1 MIVTVPFVITGILG
15 LVYQS
20 TAYYSLSC
28 TFALASFVCCIIASV
43 EVATMGSDRV
53 CVVMGILILLIEFV
67 NMIVLLSLTVILIY
81 QIYVKKE
88 SSRANLDMKDPD
100 AMIDTN
106 LLRGMLHL
114 IPGLGLFS
122 HKIAE
127 WTKEI
132 GRASCRERV

>member
-1 MIVTVPFVITGILG
+1 
-15 LVYQS
+15 
-20 TAYYSLSC
+20 
-28 TFALASFVCCIIASV
+28 
-43 EVATMGSDRV
+43 
-53 CVVMGILILLIEFV
+53 MGILILLIEFV

-81 QIYVKKE
+81 QIYGILHVSFSLVKKE

-127 WTKEI
+127 WTKDD
-132 GRASCRERV
+132 

>member
-1 MIVTVPFVITGILG
+1 
-15 LVYQS
+15 
-20 TAYYSLSC
+20 
-28 TFALASFVCCIIASV
+28 
-43 EVATMGSDRV
+43 MGV
-53 CVVMGILILLIEFV
+53 LILLIEFV

-81 QIYVKKE
+81 QIYGIVHDSLFSLVKKE
-88 SSRANLDMKDPD
+88 SSRSNLDMKDPD

-127 WTKEI
+127 WTKDD
-132 GRASCRERV
+132 

>member
-1 MIVTVPFVITGILG
+1 
-15 LVYQS
+15 
-20 TAYYSLSC
+20 
-28 TFALASFVCCIIASV
+28 
-43 EVATMGSDRV
+43 
-53 CVVMGILILLIEFV
+53 MGILILLIEFV

-81 QIYVKKE
+81 QIYGILHLVSFSLVKKE

-127 WTKEI
+127 WTKDD
-132 GRASCRERV
+132 